1 MFSTAFLNLS
11 LTAIWYVCFYYLF
24 QPMKM
29 CIKSELYYNFVFTFH
44 FLFLNNLCLL
54 FPFFQLFL
62 FMWTFTCWTDGVESI
77 NYLSE
82 EMLIS
87 LCIPLF
93 LGMLPLLGSST
104 SDPEEELE
112 ELRMKLQIMKGE
124 WKNAVKLT
132 LMVKLN
138 RECF

>member
-1 MFSTAFLNLS
+1 MLVL
-11 LTAIWYVCFYYLF
+11 
-24 QPMKM
+24 
-29 CIKSELYYNFVFTFH
+29 
-44 FLFLNNLCLL
+44 
-54 FPFFQLFL
+54 
-62 FMWTFTCWTDGVESI
+62 
-77 NYLSE
+77 NYLLE

-87 LCIPLF
+87 LCIPLL
-93 LGMLPLLGSST
+93 LGMFPLLESST

-138 RECF
+138 QECY

>member
-1 MFSTAFLNLS
+1 ML
-11 LTAIWYVCFYYLF
+11 VC
-24 QPMKM
+24 
-29 CIKSELYYNFVFTFH
+29 
-44 FLFLNNLCLL
+44 
-54 FPFFQLFL
+54 
-62 FMWTFTCWTDGVESI
+62 

-93 LGMLPLLGSST
+93 LGMLPPLGSST

-124 WKNAVKLT
+124 
-132 LMVKLN
+132 
-138 RECF
+138 

>member
-1 MFSTAFLNLS
+1 MLVL
-11 LTAIWYVCFYYLF
+11 
-24 QPMKM
+24 
-29 CIKSELYYNFVFTFH
+29 
-44 FLFLNNLCLL
+44 
-54 FPFFQLFL
+54 
-62 FMWTFTCWTDGVESI
+62 

-87 LCIPLF
+87 LCITLF
-93 LGMLPLLGSST
+93 LGMLPLPGSST

-112 ELRMKLQIMKGE
+112 ELRMKLQITKGE

-138 RECF
+138 LEWF

>member
-1 MFSTAFLNLS
+1 MLVL
-11 LTAIWYVCFYYLF
+11 
-24 QPMKM
+24 
-29 CIKSELYYNFVFTFH
+29 
-44 FLFLNNLCLL
+44 
-54 FPFFQLFL
+54 
-62 FMWTFTCWTDGVESI
+62 

-104 SDPEEELE
+104 SDSEEELE

-124 WKNAVKLT
+124 
-132 LMVKLN
+132 
-138 RECF
+138 

>member
-1 MFSTAFLNLS
+1 MCVFQIGVFNSFFKSILIATS
-11 LTAIWYVCFYYLF
+11 WYACF
-24 QPMKM
+24 K
-29 CIKSELYYNFVFTFH
+29 
-44 FLFLNNLCLL
+44 LL
-54 FPFFQLFL
+54 L
-62 FMWTFTCWTDGVESI
+62 
-77 NYLSE
+77 E

-124 WKNAVKLT
+124 
-132 LMVKLN
+132 
-138 RECF
+138 

>member
-1 MFSTAFLNLS
+1 MLVL
-11 LTAIWYVCFYYLF
+11 
-24 QPMKM
+24 
-29 CIKSELYYNFVFTFH
+29 
-44 FLFLNNLCLL
+44 
-54 FPFFQLFL
+54 
-62 FMWTFTCWTDGVESI
+62 
-77 NYLSE
+77 NYLLE

-132 LMVKLN
+132 LMVKLTKN
-138 RECF
+138 VIKYI

>member
-1 MFSTAFLNLS
+1 MLVL
-11 LTAIWYVCFYYLF
+11 
-24 QPMKM
+24 
-29 CIKSELYYNFVFTFH
+29 
-44 FLFLNNLCLL
+44 
-54 FPFFQLFL
+54 
-62 FMWTFTCWTDGVESI
+62 

-93 LGMLPLLGSST
+93 LGILPLLESST

-124 WKNAVKLT
+124 
-132 LMVKLN
+132 
-138 RECF
+138 